1 MFILMFLGAFIL
13 FEESFN
19 LISLKKWEHVDGNI
33 VATDRLRLDTICFH
47 VFILMNLFN

>member
-1 MFILMFLGAFIL
+1 MFILMYLGAFFL

-19 LISLKKWEHVDGNI
+19 LIRAKTWENVDGEI
-33 VATDRLRLDTICFH
+33 IATDRLRLDTICFH